1 MVSPPKHRL
10 FYLDTELELT
20 SVVNRPLDGSFATT
34 RVTLLNIVCLSLNQ
48 DPALQPRS
56 AKTLAPSASVSELN
70 EDEDQDSSE
79 SLTPTSKPDL
89 DLPSSNPSAEVE
101 EEEEDDFIIMS
112 EKQARRIVSLTKAA
126 FDVDLSMDV
135 VVAEP
140 NVGALARRVM
150 GAKSLRSGG

>member
-34 RVTLLNIVCLSLNQ
+34 RVTLLNIVCLSLDQ

-70 EDEDQDSSE
+70 DDEDQDSPE
-79 SLTPTSKPDL
+79 SLTPTYKPDIGL
-89 DLPSSNPSAEVE
+89 STSDPSAEVD
-101 EEEEDDFIIMS
+101 EEEDDFIIMF
-112 EKQARRIVSLTKAA
+112 EKQAKRIVSLTKAA
-126 FDVDLSMDV
+126 FDVELSMDV

>member
-1 MVSPPKHRL
+1 MIV
-10 FYLDTELELT
+10 D
-20 SVVNRPLDGSFATT
+20 RPVDGSFATT
-34 RVTLLNIVCLSLNQ
+34 RLTLLNIVCLSLDQ

-56 AKTLAPSASVSELN
+56 AKTLPSASISELN
-70 EDEDQDSSE
+70 DDNPEYEDSSE
-79 SLTPTSKPDL
+79 SLTPTFKPKNDR
-89 DLPSSNPSAEVE
+89 SSSPEDEATEVDE
-101 EEEEDDFIIMS
+101 EDDDFIIMS
-112 EKQARRIVSLTKAA
+112 EKQAKRIVSLTKAA